1 MQFKNHI
8 TQQYFK
14 NIFYGSGILLKKNKH
29 VLSSHYCSHV
39 LKKLV
44 VRSARM
50 SHCCFS
56 TLDMRYGD
64 VTIYTNS
71 RGAEKR
77 RVSHC
82 SALKNN
88 KPSRTP
94 AFIIREENYYT
105 GVGTTQKLYAK
116 KSRKENLV
124 YLAYVT
130 MLQRRQVSLGQNYG
144 RTLTL
149 NCRNLSPGLSLPKK
163 LARGSLF
170 LSHISHYFSS
180 HQRRQ

>member
-1 MQFKNHI
+1 MRKSWNQEIPTLTEKFKTMQFKNYI

-29 VLSSHYCSHV
+29 VLSSHYYCRV

-94 AFIIREENYYT
+94 ASIIREKIITQVWVRRKNYT
-105 GVGTTQKLYAK
+105 PRSREK
-116 KSRKENLV
+116 K
-124 YLAYVT
+124 
-130 MLQRRQVSLGQNYG
+130 
-144 RTLTL
+144 
-149 NCRNLSPGLSLPKK
+149 
-163 LARGSLF
+163 
-170 LSHISHYFSS
+170 I
-180 HQRRQ
+180 